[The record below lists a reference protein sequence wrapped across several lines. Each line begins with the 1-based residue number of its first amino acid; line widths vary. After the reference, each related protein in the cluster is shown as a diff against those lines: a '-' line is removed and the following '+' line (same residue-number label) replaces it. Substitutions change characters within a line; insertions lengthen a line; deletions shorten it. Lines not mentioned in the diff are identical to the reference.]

1 VIKPLSIDGYL
12 QIGVDTEYDILVIN
26 AKDEGVI
33 STISLPMDAVKNAG
47 SLNAMKMI
55 MALLECTIKGL
66 EDKSC

>member
-1 VIKPLSIDGYL
+1 VIEPLSIDGYL

-26 AKDEGVI
+26 AKDDGVI
-33 STISLPMDAVKNAG
+33 STLSLPMDAVKNAG

-66 EDKSC
+66 ESRL

>member
-12 QIGVDTEYDILVIN
+12 QIGIDTEHDILVIN
-26 AKDEGVI
+26 AKDKGVI
-33 STISLPMDAVKNAG
+33 STLSLPMDAVKNAG

-66 EDKSC
+66 ESKL